1 MIKAV
6 FFDMD
11 GVLVDACEWH
21 REALN
26 QALLH
31 FYNYEISLE
40 EHHRVFNGL
49 PTKVKLKILNEKGIV
64 QKKHFDAIENLKQEK
79 TLKIIEKNAEY
90 RQEKVDLFNFLK
102 SKNIKIGCYTNSI
115 KKTASL
121 MLERTGILHYL
132 DLLITNQDVIYPKP
146 NPEGYLISLKQLNIK
161 PQNAIIIED
170 SEKGLQAAKDSGC
183 YYIKVNNQ
191 EDVNID
197 LIKDY
202 IL

>member
-40 EHHRVFNGL
+40 EHYRVFNGL

-64 QKKHFDAIENLKQEK
+64 QKKDFDAIENLKQEK
-79 TLKIIEKNAEY
+79 TLKIIEKDAKY
-90 RQEKVDLFNFLK
+90 RQEKVDLINFLK
-102 SKNIKIGCYTNSI
+102 SKNIKTACYTNSI
-115 KKTASL
+115 RKTASL
-121 MLERTGILHYL
+121 MLEKTGILNLL
-132 DLLITNQDVIYPKP
+132 DILITNQDVVYPKP
-146 NPEGYLISLKQLNIK
+146 NPEGYLTCLNLLNIK

-170 SEKGLQAAKDSGC
+170 SEKGLQAAKNSC
-183 YYIKVNNQ
+183 CFYIKVNSQ
-191 EDVNID
+191 EDVTVD
-197 LIKDY
+197 LLKDY